1 MVATTPEWQRLAVLA
16 PVWVVGAGLV
26 GACLILLGRAFAD
39 SWRGS
44 GHKRLILVSLAGL
57 LGVVLLLTYL
67 GISLPN
73 TE

>member
-1 MVATTPEWQRLAVLA
+1 VVATTPEWQRLAVLA